1 MTREQA
7 KQIALIG
14 MLHELRDKGAKVDD
28 IYVASPMPGK
38 NSWTYLEAIESI
50 IKDEPMENTSDNP
63 IDDIILYE
71 KYTEEHPDF
80 KGFLDRT
87 EYESVKNGTCD
98 TQKLIEALRKE
109 INTNDLLNFVK

>member
-7 KQIALIG
+7 KQITLIEI
-14 MLHELRDKGAKVDD
+14 LHELQDKGTKVDD
-28 IYVASPMPGK
+28 IYVAAPMPGK

-50 IKDEPMENTSDNP
+50 IKDEPMENTSCNP
-63 IDDIILYE
+63 IDDVILWE
-71 KYTEEHPDF
+71 KHAEEHPDL

-87 EYESVKNGTCD
+87 EYESVKNGTCN

-109 INTNDLLNFVK
+109 INELLK

>member
-7 KQIALIG
+7 KQIALIQ
-14 MLHELRDKGAKVDD
+14 MLHELQDKGTKVDD
-28 IYVASPMPGK
+28 IFVAAPMPGK
-38 NSWTYLEAIESI
+38 NSWTYLEVIESI
-50 IKDEPMENTSDNP
+50 IKDEPLENTSGNP
-63 IDDIILYE
+63 IDDVILYE
-71 KYTEEHPDF
+71 KYTEEHPDY

-109 INTNDLLNFVK
+109 IGANDLLNFIK